1 MNQLNKK
8 QGEELKSVVYPTLV
22 RQYRGFTV
30 WFNMESVSIT
40 IIDGFK
46 AKTKAEIMRVL
57 EVIHTT
63 SCYSMLV
70 KRGYTRTI
78 ESEYQE
84 WRAHNILYKMGIL
97 RERTGSVDI
106 SNNESKVRRFG
117 YAVLSM
123 F

>member
-1 MNQLNKK
+1 MANRNIQILECTKII
-8 QGEELKSVVYPTLV
+8 
-22 RQYRGFTV
+22 RQYCGFTV
-30 WFNMESVSIT
+30 GFDFVTLNIT

-46 AKTKAEIMRVL
+46 AKTKAEIMKVL
-57 EVIHTT
+57 DVIHKT

-84 WRAHNILYKMGIL
+84 WRAHNILYKLGIL
-97 RERTGSVDI
+97 RERTGNIDI
-106 SNNESKVRRFG
+106 SNNESKIRRFG
-117 YAVLSM
+117 YAVLSI

>member
-1 MNQLNKK
+1 MASK
-8 QGEELKSVVYPTLV
+8 ELIRVIYPTLV
-22 RQYRGFTV
+22 RQYCGFTI
-30 WFNMESVSIT
+30 WFDLENLNIT
-40 IIDGFK
+40 VIDGFK

-84 WRAHNILYKMGIL
+84 WRAHNILYKLGIL
-97 RERTGSVDI
+97 KSRTGTVDL
-106 SNNESKVRRFG
+106 SNNESKIRRFG
-117 YAVLSM
+117 YSVLSI